1 MQCGKCWGEIDN
13 VLPRVYSWGGMG
25 WNAGAGI
32 LLCQTRSQWEMWGWV
47 GIPGPTRL
55 PAQRADLL
63 SLVRDNLLVSSG
75 AAAPGE
81 STFFVSSG
89 SKIRVD

>member
-1 MQCGKCWGEIDN
+1 
-13 VLPRVYSWGGMG
+13 
-25 WNAGAGI
+25 
-32 LLCQTRSQWEMWGWV
+32 MWGWV